1 MSKPTVF
8 ISGAN
13 GFIAQHI
20 IKQLLDSKTYKV
32 VGSVRSAAKAEK
44 LESDFGN
51 HPDLSLVTV
60 EDLSKLDAF
69 DSVFK
74 EHGASFDYIFHTA
87 SPVVFTITDFQNE
100 MITPAVNGTKNIFE
114 ATVKYAPNVKKFVQ
128 TSSSAA
134 LRNPEASTDPSVNVT
149 EKSWNTLGLEESTK
163 DYIKAY
169 FYSKGTAEKI
179 SWELHEKL
187 GAKFELTVIN
197 PVYVFGPQAFDSS
210 VSNHLNFSC
219 EVINSI
225 VHSKFNTPLSNSVK
239 GNFIDVRD
247 VARAHVEALTSD
259 KLSGQRLIL
268 SENIFS
274 SELIANIIN
283 EKFPQLN
290 GKIAKPSPISN
301 EEISKHLANID
312 NHVTKGLLSFE
323 FRDLTTIVVDTVS
336 QILNVEAKK

>member
-8 ISGAN
+8 ISGAT

-87 SPVVFTITDFQNE
+87 SPVSTE
-100 MITPAVNGTKNIFE
+100 LRSIFE